1 MSKIYKVPAEVREDV
16 GKGASRRLR
25 HANKVPAVLY
35 GADRD
40 PVALTLEH
48 DFILHAADEEAFH
61 ASILELTVG
70 DGRKQKVVLRD
81 LQRHPYKLRIMH
93 VDFLRVKDDQAIRM
107 AVPVHFINEET
118 SPAGKKGGVVISYQM
133 MEVEI
138 EALPKDLPEYIEVD
152 LGTLEPGASIT
163 LRDLTLPEGVMIPAI
178 EYDEDYNASLVTA
191 VFVRAGQGTGELAAE
206 ADAALAEG
214 AEPEVGDEEAAE
226 GEEPADGEGEGEDE
240 DEPDSSSDDKDK
252 AE

>member
-35 GADRD
+35 GAGRD

-93 VDFLRVKDDQAIRM
+93 VDFLRVKDDQPIRM
-107 AVPVHFINEET
+107 SVPVHFINEET

-133 MEVEI
+133 MDVEI

-152 LGTLEPGASIT
+152 LGKLEPGASVT
-163 LRDLTLPEGVMIPAI
+163 LRDLSLPEGVMIPAV
-178 EYDEDYNASLVTA
+178 EYDEDYNAALVTA
-191 VFVRAGQGTGELAAE
+191 VFVRAGQGSGELAAE

-214 AEPEVGDEEAAE
+214 AEPEVGEAEDASE
-226 GEEPADGEGEGEDE
+226 GEQADESEGESGA
-240 DEPDSSSDDKDK
+240 SSDDENK

>member
-1 MSKIYKVPAEVREDV
+1 MGKIYKVPAEVREDV

-25 HANKVPAVLY
+25 HANKGPAVLY

-61 ASILELTVG
+61 ASILELTVR
-70 DGRKQKVVLRD
+70 DGRKQKVILRD
-81 LQRHPYKLRIMH
+81 LQRHPYKLRVVH
-93 VDFLRVKDDQAIRM
+93 VDFLRVKDDQVIRM
-107 AVPVHFINEET
+107 SVPVHFTNEES

-152 LGTLEPGASIT
+152 LTKLDPGASVT

-191 VFVRAGQGTGELAAE
+191 VFIRAGQGSGELAAE

-214 AEPEVGDEEAAE
+214 AEPEVGEEEATE
-226 GEEPADGEGEGEDE
+226 GEEPAEDEGEGESE
-240 DEPDSSSDDKDK
+240 ASSDDEGK

>member
-1 MSKIYKVPAEVREDV
+1 MPAEVREDV

-48 DFILHAADEEAFH
+48 DFILHAVEEEAFH
-61 ASILELTVG
+61 GSILELKVG

-107 AVPVHFINEET
+107 SVPVHFINEES
-118 SPAGKKGGVVISYQM
+118 SPAGKKGGVVISHQM
-133 MEVEI
+133 MDVEI

-152 LGTLEPGASIT
+152 LSGLEPGGSVT
-163 LRDLTLPEGVMIPAI
+163 LRELTLPEGVKIPAI
-178 EYDEDYNASLVTA
+178 EHDEEFDAALVTT
-191 VFVRAGQGTGELAAE
+191 VFVRAGQGSGELAAE

-214 AEPEVGDEEAAE
+214 AEPEIASEAEASSEDDADAETGDE
-226 GEEPADGEGEGEDE
+226 
-240 DEPDSSSDDKDK
+240 DK

>member
-1 MSKIYKVPAEVREDV
+1 MGKIYKVPAEVREDV

-70 DGRKQKVVLRD
+70 DGRKQKVILRD
-81 LQRHPYKLRIMH
+81 LQRHPYKLRVMH
-93 VDFLRVKDDQAIRM
+93 VDFLRVKDDQVIRM
-107 AVPVHFINEET
+107 SVPVHFTNEES

-152 LGTLEPGASIT
+152 LTKLDPGASVT

-191 VFVRAGQGTGELAAE
+191 VFIRAGQGSGELAAE

-214 AEPEVGDEEAAE
+214 AEPEVGEEEATE
-226 GEEPADGEGEGEDE
+226 GEEPAEDEGEGESE
-240 DEPDSSSDDKDK
+240 ASSDDEGK